1 MNAFLISSQKVIFPI
16 NNQIFVLSEFILLA
30 FKRQKF
36 ESTFFCILLAT
47 RNELFSKSVVKS
59 RIELGKEMQLI
70 GAMDDGRLSK

>member
-1 MNAFLISSQKVIFPI
+1 MNAFLISSQKVISPI
-16 NNQIFVLSEFILLA
+16 NNQIFFIRIYSFGVQETEIRKYL
-30 FKRQKF
+30 
-36 ESTFFCILLAT
+36 FCILLAT